1 MSSKIENYADSEIRS
16 VIRFL
21 TAKNTKPID
30 IHRQISEVYGENAMG
45 ESMVRKWVRM
55 FKEGR
60 ENVHDEPRSG
70 RPSLVSDDLINK
82 VDIKVKEDRRFTLS
96 SLSSNFPEIS
106 RSLLHEIVTDHLG
119 YRKVCSRWV
128 PKQLTQAHKDQRAAS
143 ALTFLTRYNDEGDDF
158 LTPILTVDET

>member
-1 MSSKIENYADSEIRS
+1 MMNPGVGVHLWS
-16 VIRFL
+16 VMI
-21 TAKNTKPID
+21 
-30 IHRQISEVYGENAMG
+30 
-45 ESMVRKWVRM
+45 
-55 FKEGR
+55 
-60 ENVHDEPRSG
+60 
-70 RPSLVSDDLINK
+70 LINK

-158 LTPILTVDET
+158 LTHIVTGDETWLHHSTPESKQQSMQWKHTDSPQPKKFKQAASGKKVMCTVFWDRQGVLLVEFLGMG